1 MKSKYCRLHVLN
13 IANPNLPLERG
24 EEYVNTLNRQV
35 QRSPNNTGLM
45 VTAAFAIGTK
55 ECATFF
61 HKDNADFVAQLLQ
74 SICNV
79 RVEKEFVDKDELE
92 RCARI

>member
-1 MKSKYCRLHVLN
+1 MKSKYCRLHVLDN
-13 IANPNLPLERG
+13 ANLNLPLERE
-24 EEYVNTLNRQV
+24 EEYINTLNRQIL
-35 QRSPNNTGLM
+35 RSSNNIGLM

-74 SICNV
+74 SICNI
-79 RVEKEFVDKDELE
+79 RVEKEFVTNDEVE
-92 RCARI
+92 RLACK